1 MIRVTGFFQQKD
13 LHVHPK
19 DRDHLLRSL
28 RVKLHESIEVLVD
41 GLVYPA
47 QVTQLDPLTLTYQEP
62 LNVRVELPV
71 HLTLLYVLPKGEKL
85 DLVIE
90 KAVELGVSEVI
101 AIHSQHSVV
110 RWQEDQL
117 ASKFQKYEKKIH
129 ESTLQSKRTAFM
141 TFQRYMSFDDALKLP
156 FDMRLIASEIHRDD
170 LQAKLPIQ
178 KIKNSRRIAILV
190 GAEGGF
196 SSEEVQKAL
205 QVGYQPV
212 SLGSRILRTETAAI
226 VAMSHVSYW
235 SEQQ

>member
-13 LHVHPK
+13 LQVHPQ

-28 RVKLHESIEVLVD
+28 RVKLHESIEVLVE

-47 QVTQLDPLTLTYQEP
+47 QVTQLDPLILTYQEP
-62 LNVRVELPV
+62 LKTRVELPV
-71 HLTLLYVLPKGEKL
+71 QLTLLYVLPKGEKL

-101 AIHSQHSVV
+101 AIHSHHSVV
-110 RWQEDQL
+110 RWQDDQL
-117 ASKFQKYEKKIH
+117 VSKFQKYEKKIH
-129 ESTLQSKRTAFM
+129 ESTLQSKRTVFM
-141 TFQRYMSFDDALKLP
+141 TFHRYLSFDDALQLP

-196 SSEEVQKAL
+196 SSEEVQKAIK
-205 QVGYQPV
+205 VGYQPL